1 MMIAKTQ
8 VILEEECAR
17 SGEFDVLLDKFIS

>member
-1 MMIAKTQ
+1 MVNMKAQ

-17 SGEFDVLLDKFIS
+17 SGEFEVLLSKLIL